1 MSNPISVL
9 PAGVAN
15 ATAVPAASKVPGA
28 ARAQTAT
35 GPVTVQTDVM
45 QFPAPHN
52 VGNWILGSFRV
63 KAGGVPVIHQASAGT
78 SVSQTLPLP
87 PGPMTVTLGDAR
99 VKAM

>member
-1 MSNPISVL
+1 MSNPVSVL

-15 ATAVPAASKVPGA
+15 ATRVPAAAKVPGT

-63 KAGGVPVIHQASAGT
+63 KAGGVPVIHQASVGT
-78 SVSQTLPLP
+78 SVSPSLP
-87 PGPMTVTLGDAR
+87 PGPMTVTMGDAR
-99 VKAM
+99 VKAL